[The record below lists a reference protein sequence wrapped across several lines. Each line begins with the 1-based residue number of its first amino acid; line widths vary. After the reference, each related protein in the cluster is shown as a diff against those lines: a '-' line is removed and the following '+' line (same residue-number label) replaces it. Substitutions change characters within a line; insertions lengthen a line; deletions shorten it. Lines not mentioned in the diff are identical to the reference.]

1 MSPVM
6 QNKESFTYSWHGRA
20 DDGQAES
27 IRRSLLLSMR
37 GGFFIVQGEGAR
49 GQKEG
54 LQGTQPS
61 AFDYIYCI
69 LFVIYP
75 VISLVAFMPY
85 PAVGAKIVDIRGG
98 GGGFPRHNF
107 DIFG

>member
-1 MSPVM
+1 M
-6 QNKESFTYSWHGRA
+6 QNKESFTYSRHGRA
-20 DDGQAES
+20 DDGHAES

-75 VISLVAFMPY
+75 VISLVAFMPICCRCQDCGY
-85 PAVGAKIVDIRGG
+85 SGRERGVSAA
-98 GGGFPRHNF
+98 
-107 DIFG
+107 